1 MSALYTLVCNTCAA
15 AAPENSPSSLQFA
28 RMNNK
33 RHGWTNPRPGV
44 DFCPTCKPAPKAKDP
59 RYADFV

>member
-15 AAPENSPSSLQFA
+15 AAPENSPTSLQFA

-33 RHGWTNPRPGV
+33 RHGV

-59 RYADFV
+59 RYADYF